1 MNKLTRL
8 APIFVVGALGLVA
21 CGGSDG
27 GGGSGLSGDDEELA
41 EELAAVWAED
51 ESFPSTLSTECLA
64 NGFISGI
71 GGAEGAAGY
80 GVDVDNI
87 GEGTFDDN
95 PLNEEDAL
103 AAVGEMYK
111 CDGFKTA
118 LAADFADT
126 DDTEAAD
133 CLADEISD
141 EPLTNL
147 LASSFMGDAG
157 RALEEEYENT
167 FEMEFFAGIETCGI
181 NA

>member
-1 MNKLTRL
+1 MKKLTRI
-8 APIFVVGALGLVA
+8 APMFVVGTLALAA

-27 GGGSGLSGDDEELA
+27 AAELSGEDEELA
-41 EELAAVWAED
+41 EELAAIWAED
-51 ESFPSTLSTECLA
+51 ESFPTTLSTECLA

-71 GGAEGAAGY
+71 GGAEGAEGY
-80 GVDVDNI
+80 GVNVDNI
-87 GEGTFDDN
+87 GEGSFDEN

-118 LAADFADT
+118 LAADFAGT
-126 DDTEAAD
+126 DDTDAAE
-133 CLADEISD
+133 CLAGEISD

-157 RALEEEYENT
+157 IELEEQYGDA
-167 FEMEFFAGIETCGI
+167 FEMEFFAGMETCEISG
-181 NA
+181 